1 LVCIYFLFYGIY
13 FRGGRLEF
21 LSGLLVLYIGI
32 PAAFGNL
39 KIVKYYHYLALIFLA
54 IFMEFWGYLRAIWT
68 SADTETMLE
77 GYIRMFE
84 TGVFFAGT
92 ISGISSAF
100 ANVVDMIETNV
111 INYKFGV
118 PYLEYFLRTP
128 PEFLYPDRPKDLSSI
143 FEEYGYISIGGFF
156 EISEAYLNFGLV
168 GVFII
173 PLAISYLIAKMYK
186 KAISGSLFFYIQLLA
201 FLSVFMRGA
210 WYQTFAYYKAS
221 ITGLILYVIM
231 MILIKLFNYLRPSL
245 NKANLLEVD

>member
-1 LVCIYFLFYGIY
+1 
-13 FRGGRLEF
+13 
-21 LSGLLVLYIGI
+21 
-32 PAAFGNL
+32 
-39 KIVKYYHYLALIFLA
+39 
-54 IFMEFWGYLRAIWT
+54 MEFWGYLRAIWT

-143 FEEYGYISIGGFF
+143 FEDYGYISIGGFF
-156 EISEAYLNFGLV
+156 EIAEAYLNFGLI

-173 PLAISYLIAKMYK
+173 PFAISYLIAKMYK
-186 KAISGSLFFYIQLLA
+186 KAISGSLFYYIQLLA

-210 WYQTFAYYKAS
+210 WYQTFAYYKAC
-221 ITGLILYVIM
+221 ITGLIVYLSMV
-231 MILIKLFNYLRPSL
+231 ILINTQTTWMTTRIRHKV
-245 NKANLLEVD
+245 A